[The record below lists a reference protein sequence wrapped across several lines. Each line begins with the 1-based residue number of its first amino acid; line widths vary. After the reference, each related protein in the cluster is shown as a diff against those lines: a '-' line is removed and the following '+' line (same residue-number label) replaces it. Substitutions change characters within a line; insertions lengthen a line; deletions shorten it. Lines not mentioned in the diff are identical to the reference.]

1 MIEPADVIAL
11 RPPRGAFR
19 NLVTVDL
26 GRKPSPPAV
35 AFPAPRRSARSAFS
49 SGRGTD
55 LAIDFGT
62 SAIAAALVGGTYAV
76 EVLSFGGEKL
86 LPAPFGRRSAL
97 DRSRL
102 ADNYELSYGYLGGG
116 AGPRGGEEYYPC
128 LKRRIEWLARTRCD
142 TGWQSEAVL
151 DVAAVCQLA
160 LDKARD
166 ERGRRLAECL
176 TERFRVYITVPNA
189 FPRAA
194 VDVLRRG
201 VGYGVA
207 AALGR
212 PERPEVEALLEA
224 EAVAYSVVAGPRL
237 SEAGRKTTLL
247 VIDAGAGTTDASIVR
262 VEDGEL
268 RVSAHVGLPVG
279 GMDLDAFIAGLK
291 GPIDGSRPPSEVS
304 QWLAAAEQAKQ
315 HHLGAPR
322 TREDGLSG
330 LARELV
336 RLDAWPPNGRGGR
349 PIEEEIGGAWER
361 YMALAVR
368 GLIRALPADE
378 VARVEEVVLSG
389 RASLLAGFEEVAR
402 HEVAARG
409 PAARAPAERGP
420 GSPVA
425 PRCRDGA
432 EERKLAVVRGVG
444 AYVSSTYGSRWD
456 RRPLRASFEIFLR
469 HEDDRELPLVPAGCP
484 LVRGWGVAAWSQPER
499 PPGRGDVRPRVEMR
513 LVPREV
519 LRGLAAEGTFG
530 AEDLEDLLRW
540 SVLPVLR
547 IDRESPPYSARLAFD
562 FLSLDAQLEVDSARI
577 RELDRPESSFG
588 RRHPVH
594 QLEDNWFELSQ

>member
-1 MIEPADVIAL
+1 MMEPVDLEVL
-11 RPPRGAFR
+11 RPPRGTFW
-19 NLVTVDL
+19 NLVSVDL
-26 GRKPSPPAV
+26 GRKPSPPA
-35 AFPAPRRSARSAFS
+35 ADYPAPRRAARGAFS

-102 ADNYELSYGYLGGG
+102 ADNYELSYGYLGGSR
-116 AGPRGGEEYYPC
+116 PRRGEEYYPC
-128 LKRRIEWLARTRCD
+128 LKRRIEWLARSRSD
-142 TGWQSEAVL
+142 AGWQSEAVL

-160 LDKARD
+160 LGKARD
-166 ERGRRLAECL
+166 RRGRPLTDCLAD
-176 TERFRVYITVPNA
+176 RFQVYITVPNA

-201 VGYGVA
+201 VSYGVA

-212 PERPEVEALLEA
+212 REKPAVEALLEA
-224 EAVAYSVVAGPRL
+224 EAVAYSVVAGPRVGEV
-237 SEAGRKTTLL
+237 SHRTTLL

-262 VEDGEL
+262 AAGGEL

-279 GMDLDAFIAGLK
+279 GMDLDAFVAGLK
-291 GPIDGSRPPSEVS
+291 GPIDGTRTPSEIS
-304 QWLAAAEQAKQ
+304 QWLATAEQAKQ
-315 HHLGAPR
+315 HHLGEPR
-322 TREDGLSG
+322 DREEGFHG

-336 RLDAWPPNGRGGR
+336 RLGAWPRTGHRGGR
-349 PIEEEIGGAWER
+349 PIAEEIGGAYER

-368 GLIRALPADE
+368 ALIRALPADE
-378 VARVEEVVLSG
+378 MKRVEEVVLSG
-389 RASLLAGFEEVAR
+389 RASLLAGFKDAVRREV
-402 HEVAARG
+402 
-409 PAARAPAERGP
+409 AERGP
-420 GSPVA
+420 AVA
-425 PRCRDGA
+425 PRCQEGA
-432 EERKLAVVRGVG
+432 EDRKLAVVRGVG

-469 HEDDRELPLVPAGCP
+469 HEDDRELPLVPAGSP
-484 LVRGWGVAAWSQPER
+484 LVRGWGVAAWNQPIR
-499 PPGRGDVRPRVEMR
+499 DPGRGDVRPRVEMR

-519 LRGLAAEGTFG
+519 LKKLAAEGAFDDR
-530 AEDLEDLLRW
+530 ALEELLRW

-562 FLSLDAQLEVDSARI
+562 YLALDAQLEVDGDRI
-577 RELDRPESSFG
+577 HELDRPESSFG